1 MKRFLRRLA
10 EIALVFVFMLCLL
23 AQTAFAIDNES
34 ASSTLMQTRTFLSVA
49 ITGIALVGFCIYEA
63 VKKIKGWR
71 INRAKHDK
79 E

>member
-10 EIALVFVFMLCLL
+10 EIALVFIFMLCLL

-34 ASSTLMQTRTFLSVA
+34 ASRTLTHTRMFLSLA
-49 ITGIALVGFCIYEA
+49 ITGITVIVFGVYEIM
-63 VKKIKGWR
+63 KKIKGWR
-71 INRAKHDK
+71 ASRIKHDK